1 MILLFL
7 PGRLPRGI
15 PGEWQRRATA
25 AMGARSDDPRGK
37 LDAFRLARERGI
49 IEGRVDPRRLSRL
62 ADLITDGPALVAW
75 RIAGVADAMGRPA
88 LAVELNGTLTLTC
101 QRCLGDFA
109 WSIDERTELLLA
121 KDERE
126 LADLDAGS
134 DAEVVL
140 AAQPLD
146 PLTLIE
152 DELVLALPFAPRHP
166 DDACSTE
173 LTTRRP

>member
-1 MILLFL
+1 
-7 PGRLPRGI
+7 
-15 PGEWQRRATA
+15 
-25 AMGARSDDPRGK
+25 MGARSDDRRGK
-37 LDAFRLARERGI
+37 LDAFRLARERGV
-49 IEGRVDPRRLSRL
+49 IEGRVDPHRLPRL
-62 ADLITDGPALVAW
+62 VDLITDGPASVAW
-75 RIAGVADAMGRPA
+75 RITGITDAMGRPA
-88 LAVELNGTLTLTC
+88 LAIELNGALTLTC

-121 KDERE
+121 VDERE
-126 LADLDAGS
+126 LADLDAGT

-146 PLTLIE
+146 QLALIE

-173 LTTRRP
+173 LTTRRA